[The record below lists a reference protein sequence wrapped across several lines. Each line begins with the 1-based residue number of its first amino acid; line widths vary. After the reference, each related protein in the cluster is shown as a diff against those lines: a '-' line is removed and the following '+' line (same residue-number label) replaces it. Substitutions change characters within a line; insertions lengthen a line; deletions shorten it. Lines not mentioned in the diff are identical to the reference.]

1 MGVIIE
7 IGSFVL
13 AIAVQIGIQ
22 LVFVAMAIAWVN
34 GRSDY
39 DTFRR
44 WRAAFGM
51 TALSLIAIDGVS
63 GLGLLLIQYWPPL
76 APQDP
81 ASIVTHAVMS
91 PLLVL
96 LGAGIGIGSVLFAL
110 VVLVGSA
117 VQMQIGADTLADLFG
132 WMDRYW
138 KNPYANKRVSTILPE
153 QRFL

>member
-1 MGVIIE
+1 M
-7 IGSFVL
+7 
-13 AIAVQIGIQ
+13 
-22 LVFVAMAIAWVN
+22 
-34 GRSDY
+34 
-39 DTFRR
+39 
-44 WRAAFGM
+44 
-51 TALSLIAIDGVS
+51 
-63 GLGLLLIQYWPPL
+63 
-76 APQDP
+76 
-81 ASIVTHAVMS
+81 VTHAVMS

-96 LGAGIGIGSVLFAL
+96 LGAGIGIGSVPFAL